1 MLYTL
6 ACRTFAQSWF
16 DLQFVLQPNKKDSLS
31 LVSRPSEAYLNLW
44 FMRKST
50 DNIFF
55 PKLTQ
60 IRLKS
65 SPSKEAFKSW
75 KYEYLWYRN
84 ITFFTGNWLLYAKF
98 VVHGIAA
105 IHCFYKGWVF
115 SKLDITSHSEKKK
128 KNPHTR
134 KENQQE
140 QTPLIPV
147 KNLLTICL
155 NLL

>member
-1 MLYTL
+1 MLHTL
-6 ACRTFAQSWF
+6 ACHNFALSWF

-31 LVSRPSEAYLNLW
+31 LVSWPSEAYLNLW

-50 DNIFF
+50 DIFF

-75 KYEYLWYRN
+75 KYDFLWYRN

-98 VVHGIAA
+98 VVHSIVA

-115 SKLDITSHSEKKK
+115 SKLDVPSHSEKKK
-128 KNPHTR
+128 KTHT
-134 KENQQE
+134 QE
-140 QTPLIPV
+140 KKIN
-147 KNLLTICL
+147 KNKHPSSQSKTC
-155 NLL
+155 